1 MRRPDPAPG
10 RSRLLVFPR
19 SGCEAGTHQIS
30 LCKSLKS
37 SESSLVIPAGTVTC
51 DLRHGGGGGG
61 SEAPQSDQCQTP
73 EEEGP
78 GQKRVPQQQKKRGLW
93 LQNIWSRG

>member
-30 LCKSLKS
+30 LCKSLKN
-37 SESSLVIPAGTVTC
+37 SESSLVIPAGDCVSESSLVIPAGDC
-51 DLRHGGGGGG
+51 DLSTWR
-61 SEAPQSDQCQTP
+61 
-73 EEEGP
+73 
-78 GQKRVPQQQKKRGLW
+78 RR
-93 LQNIWSRG
+93 RRR